1 MLHQPPTA
9 GGSDDSDDGDDGRA
23 GRCGCGGQL
32 VIAGID
38 GPWVAVRVV
47 QRALAPEM
55 TDLPAESTI
64 NEPVSVTLMR
74 DANRVARRMKLVL
87 KPHGFG
93 SGPHDEMKAELRNW
107 DLWGPLVICM
117 LLAVLLSLWSP
128 ADQAATVFC
137 AVFGIIWV
145 GAAVV
150 TLNAQLLEG
159 RISFF
164 QSVCVLGYCVF
175 PLCVSAL
182 LCQIC
187 QLVLAEGILWLDML
201 LRCIFVFAG
210 GLWATNASSVFLTD
224 VVPEKRRTLAAFPL
238 SLFYFSISMMVFIQT
253 LTPSTPL
260 PSIVTDI
267 P

>member
-1 MLHQPPTA
+1 MA
-9 GGSDDSDDGDDGRA
+9 
-23 GRCGCGGQL
+23 
-32 VIAGID
+32 
-38 GPWVAVRVV
+38 
-47 QRALAPEM
+47 
-55 TDLPAESTI
+55 DLPAESTI
-64 NEPVSVTLMR
+64 DEPVRVTLMR

-87 KPHGFG
+87 KPHGGG
-93 SGPHDEMKAELRNW
+93 SGAESHDEMKAELRNW

-117 LLAVLLSLWSP
+117 LLAILLSIWSP

-137 AVFGIIWV
+137 AVFGIVWV

-175 PLCVSAL
+175 PLCISAL
-182 LCQIC
+182 FCQLCQ
-187 QLVLAEGILWLDML
+187 LLLAEGVLWLDML
-201 LRCIFVFAG
+201 LRSTFVVAG
-210 GLWATNASSVFLTD
+210 GAWATRASSAFLTD
-224 VVPEKRRTLAAFPL
+224 VVPEKRRALAAFPL

-260 PSIVTDI
+260 PSIVPMDAVRSG
-267 P
+267 